1 VGNAVPFPRLRPTTT
16 LPRCRTGPLYV
27 MVSHRLLNQLSLATS
42 RINQQYFSVSKSVVP
57 NFGNNFTRAV
67 NYTVFKAV
75 PHKFNSSSILWTR
88 DWYTRCWTR
97 QWI

>member
-1 VGNAVPFPRLRPTTT
+1 
-16 LPRCRTGPLYV
+16 

-75 PHKFNSSSILWTR
+75 PLSGPSLPVPVELVSGDVFIVAPEYV
-88 DWYTRCWTR
+88 DAPEC
-97 QWI
+97 